1 MRLQNLHTR
10 PPDKVL
16 FRMPG
21 SWNSLGLQ
29 LKYPHLP
36 AFILIVFVIAL
47 YGELSSIP
55 QLSSTLF
62 NQSYFCLE
70 NNLLTASGIVGKAT
84 VFRFVFYYLTF
95 PIAGWL
101 ADAKFGRQKVITMSI
116 WLMWWGL
123 LIMVSVLLLMLVMPN
138 QCNSS
143 LALPIIGGTF
153 LCAAM
158 ILFYVGAAG
167 FLPNS
172 LPFIVDQLTDM
183 SSLWVSSYIRW
194 YSWAQYIGF
203 FLWTSPLVFYNIRF
217 RPQSPI
223 IVVVILLFTHT
234 IVVVANI
241 FCQTL
246 FTQSQRYDDPYKTV
260 FRVVNF
266 ARKHKV
272 PIRRSAM
279 TYWENSLPG
288 RLDLGKEKYGGPFTN
303 EEVENV
309 KTFLRIVVVLLSLF
323 GYYIA
328 YSGAF
333 NQLPHFVTC
342 FHVNT
347 NTAMIIIN
355 YGVSFTNQMVAILLI
370 PTAEIIVHC
379 LASKFEYFLNKP
391 FVWIGFGTL
400 FFSISN
406 IALSVMAGINFA
418 VNKNNST
425 VNTTGYL
432 KSTGVGLIE
441 ISSFSFGLA
450 EVMVFTSALYLICC
464 QTPTSMRG
472 MLIGVFFLA
481 RGCFKTAVSSFY
493 SFASPFHCSSSHWS
507 WFTLTVVGA
516 ASIPV
521 YVVVARRYKRRE
533 RQEIVN
539 YRRMIESVIERE
551 ICRDKD
557 IEELLAQDSIIIHT
571 CKNHNENKDSSKTHV
586 TTSIIHLN

>member
-1 MRLQNLHTR
+1 MHTR

-21 SWNSLGLQ
+21 SWNSLRLQ

-36 AFILIVFVIAL
+36 AVILIVFVIAL
-47 YGELSSIP
+47 HGELSSVH
-55 QLSSTLF
+55 QLSFALF
-62 NQSYFCLE
+62 NLRNFCLE
-70 NNLLTASGIVGKAT
+70 KNLLTPSDKVGEST

-183 SSLWVSSYIRW
+183 SSSWVSSYIRL
-194 YSWAQYIGF
+194 YAWAQYLSY
-203 FLWTSPLVFYNIRF
+203 FLGTFPLVFYHIDIR
-217 RPQSPI
+217 PPPL
-223 IVVVILLFTHT
+223 VVVAVILMFTHT

-241 FCQTL
+241 FCRTL
-246 FTQSQRYDDPYKTV
+246 FTQSQAYDDPYKTV

-272 PIRRSAM
+272 PIRRSAL
-279 TYWENSLPG
+279 TYWETSLPG
-288 RLDLGKEKYGGPFTN
+288 RLDLGKKKYGGPFTN

-309 KTFLRIVVVLLSLF
+309 KTFFRIVVVLLSLF
-323 GYYIA
+323 GYYIS

-333 NQLPHFVTC
+333 NQLPNFLTC
-342 FHVNT
+342 FYVNT
-347 NTAMIIIN
+347 TTPLIIVK
-355 YGVSFTNQMVAILLI
+355 YCVSNLTHRMVAILLI
-370 PTAEIIVHC
+370 PIAEIIVHC
-379 LASKFEYFLNKP
+379 LASKLEYFLNKS
-391 FVWIGFGTL
+391 FVWIGFGIL
-400 FFSISN
+400 FFSIFNS
-406 IALSVMAGINFA
+406 ALSVMAGINYMYA
-418 VNKNNST
+418 INNST
-425 VNTTGYL
+425 VNTTVEFQSRKL
-432 KSTGVGLIE
+432 LVGVGVIQ
-441 ISSFSFGLA
+441 ISSLFFGLA
-450 EVMVFTSALYLICC
+450 EVMVYTSALYLICC
-464 QTPTSMRG
+464 QAPTSMRG
-472 MLIGVFFLA
+472 MLIGVFYLA
-481 RGCFKTAVSSFY
+481 RGCFNTAMDSLY
-493 SFASPFHCSSSHWS
+493 SFAFPFFCAYWP
-507 WFTLTVVGA
+507 WITLTVVGT

-521 YVVVARRYKRRE
+521 YVVVARHYKRRE

-551 ICRDKD
+551 IRYDED
-557 IEELLAQDSIIIHT
+557 TEELLAQDSIIIHT
-571 CKNHNENKDSSKTHV
+571 CRKNDENKDASKTHV
-586 TTSIIHLN
+586 TTCIHLN

>member
-1 MRLQNLHTR
+1 
-10 PPDKVL
+10 
-16 FRMPG
+16 MPG
-21 SWNSLGLQ
+21 TWNLLRLQ

-36 AFILIVFVIAL
+36 AVILIVFVIAL
-47 YGELSSIP
+47 HGELSSVH
-55 QLSSTLF
+55 QLSFALF
-62 NQSYFCLE
+62 NLRNFCLE
-70 NNLLTASGIVGKAT
+70 NNLLTTPGSVGKAN

-123 LIMVSVLLLMLVMPN
+123 LIMVPVLLLITLNPALPLKYPH
-138 QCNSS
+138 QCNSN
-143 LALPIIGGTF
+143 LLLIIGGTF
-153 LCAAM
+153 LGASM

-183 SSLWVSSYIRW
+183 SSSWVSSYIRW
-194 YSWAQYIGF
+194 YSWAQYLGYILGTF
-203 FLWTSPLVFYNIRF
+203 PLVFYNSKL
-217 RPQSPI
+217 RPPPLV
-223 IVVVILLFTHT
+223 IVAVILLFTHT
-234 IVVVANI
+234 IVIVANI
-241 FCQTL
+241 LCQTL
-246 FTQSQRYDDPYKTV
+246 FTQSQGYDDPYKTV

-288 RLDLGKEKYGGPFTN
+288 RLDLGKEKYGGPFKN
-303 EEVENV
+303 EKVENV
-309 KTFLRIVVVLLSLF
+309 KTFFSIVVVLLSLF

-333 NQLPHFVTC
+333 NQLPNFVTC

-347 NTAMIIIN
+347 TTPLVIDIIQ
-355 YGVSFTNQMVAILLI
+355 YGVSSFTHRMVAILLI
-370 PTAEIIVHC
+370 PTLEIIVHC
-379 LASKFEYFLNKP
+379 FASKFEYFLNKP
-391 FVWIGFGTL
+391 FIWIGVGIL

-406 IALSVMAGINFA
+406 GALSVSAAINFA
-418 VNKNNST
+418 INENKST
-425 VNTTGYL
+425 VNTTGYF
-432 KSTGVGLIE
+432 VGLLE
-441 ISSFSFGLA
+441 IPTFFFGLA
-450 EVMVFTSALYLICC
+450 DVMIFTSALYLICC
-464 QTPTSMRG
+464 QAPTSMRG

-481 RGCFKTAVSSFY
+481 RGWFDTTVGSLY
-493 SFASPFHCSSSHWS
+493 SIFHCLSSLWS
-507 WFTLTVVGA
+507 WVTCFFLSWFILAIVGT

-539 YRRMIESVIERE
+539 YRRMIESVFERE
-551 ICRDKD
+551 IRHDED
-557 IEELLAQDSIIIHT
+557 IEELLAQDSTIIHT
-571 CKNHNENKDSSKTHV
+571 CRKHDEDKDPSKIHV
-586 TTSIIHLN
+586 TTTCSISLN

>member
-1 MRLQNLHTR
+1 
-10 PPDKVL
+10 
-16 FRMPG
+16 MPG
-21 SWNSLGLQ
+21 SWNSLRLQ

-36 AFILIVFVIAL
+36 AVILIVFVIAL
-47 YGELSSIP
+47 HGELSSVH
-55 QLSSTLF
+55 QLSFALV
-62 NQSYFCLE
+62 NLRHFCLK
-70 NNLLTASGIVGKAT
+70 NNLLTTPGSVGKVNA
-84 VFRFVFYYLTF
+84 FRFVFYYLTF

-101 ADAKFGRQKVITMSI
+101 ADAKFGRQKVITTSI

-123 LIMVSVLLLMLVMPN
+123 LIMVPVLLLITLNPALLLKYPH
-138 QCNSS
+138 QCNST
-143 LALPIIGGTF
+143 LLPIIGGTF
-153 LCAAM
+153 LGASM

-172 LPFIVDQLTDM
+172 LPFIVDQLSDM
-183 SSLWVSSYIRW
+183 SSSWVSSYIRW
-194 YSWAQYIGF
+194 YSWAQYLGYILGTF
-203 FLWTSPLVFYNIRF
+203 PLVFYNSGL
-217 RPQSPI
+217 RPPPLV
-223 IVVVILLFTHT
+223 IVAVILLFTQT
-234 IVVVANI
+234 IVVVTNI

-246 FTQSQRYDDPYKTV
+246 FTQSQGYDDPYKTV

-303 EEVENV
+303 EKVENV
-309 KTFLRIVVVLLSLF
+309 KTFFSIVVVLLSLF

-333 NQLPHFVTC
+333 NQLPNFVTC

-347 NTAMIIIN
+347 TTPLVIDIIQ
-355 YGVSFTNQMVAILLI
+355 YGVSSFTHRMVAILLI
-370 PTAEIIVHC
+370 PILEIIVHC
-379 LASKFEYFLNKP
+379 FASKFEYFLNKP
-391 FVWIGFGTL
+391 FIWIGVGIL

-406 IALSVMAGINFA
+406 GALSVIAAINFE
-418 VNKNNST
+418 NNST
-425 VNTTGYL
+425 VNTTGYF
-432 KSTGVGLIE
+432 VGLLE
-441 ISSFSFGLA
+441 IPTFFFGLA
-450 EVMVFTSALYLICC
+450 DMMIFTSALYLICC
-464 QTPTSMRG
+464 QAPTSMRG

-481 RGCFKTAVSSFY
+481 RGCFDTTVGSLY
-493 SFASPFHCSSSHWS
+493 SIFHCLSSLWS
-507 WFTLTVVGA
+507 WVTWFFLSWFILAIVGT

-551 ICRDKD
+551 IRHDED
-557 IEELLAQDSIIIHT
+557 IEELLAQDSTIIHT
-571 CKNHNENKDSSKTHV
+571 CRKHDEDKDPSKIYV
-586 TTSIIHLN
+586 TTTCSISLN